1 MNDKKRE
8 ILNVRAII
16 QLRYNYNKI
25 YVYILEKDR
34 YIRHNFNQTLN
45 NIKLTHIIISS
56 GINSRRLYYCYIL
69 FPKNMQSKIYPTL
82 KCIKIS

>member
-25 YVYILEKDR
+25 YVYILKKID
-34 YIRHNFNQTLN
+34 TSDVL
-45 NIKLTHIIISS
+45 SD
-56 GINSRRLYYCYIL
+56 INSRRLYYCYTL
-69 FPKNMQSKIYPTL
+69 FPKKYAEQNLPN
-82 KCIKIS
+82 IKMHQN

>member
-25 YVYILEKDR
+25 YVYILKKIDTSDVL
-34 YIRHNFNQTLN
+34 TLEGCTIATFFSQKKYAEQN
-45 NIKLTHIIISS
+45 LPNIKMHQ
-56 GINSRRLYYCYIL
+56 N
-69 FPKNMQSKIYPTL
+69 
-82 KCIKIS
+82 

>member
-25 YVYILEKDR
+25 YVYILKKIDNP
-34 YIRHNFNQTLN
+34 ILTLEGCT
-45 NIKLTHIIISS
+45 IATFFS
-56 GINSRRLYYCYIL
+56 
-69 FPKNMQSKIYPTL
+69 QKICRARFTQH
-82 KCIKIS
+82 

>member
-25 YVYILEKDR
+25 YVYILKKIDTSDVL
-34 YIRHNFNQTLN
+34 TLEGCT
-45 NIKLTHIIISS
+45 IAT
-56 GINSRRLYYCYIL
+56 L
-69 FPKNMQSKIYPTL
+69 FSQKNMQSKIYPTL

>member
-25 YVYILEKDR
+25 YVYILKKIDTSDEF
-34 YIRHNFNQTLN
+34 YPILTLEGCT
-45 NIKLTHIIISS
+45 IAT
-56 GINSRRLYYCYIL
+56 L
-69 FPKNMQSKIYPTL
+69 FSQKNMQSKIYPTL

>member
-25 YVYILEKDR
+25 YVYILKKIDKSDV
-34 YIRHNFNQTLN
+34 LN
-45 NIKLTHIIISS
+45 HIKLAHIIILSD
-56 GINSRRLYYCYIL
+56 INFRRLYYCYTL
-69 FPKNMQSKIYPTL
+69 FPKKYAEQNLPN
-82 KCIKIS
+82 IKMHQN

>member
-25 YVYILEKDR
+25 YVYILKKIDT
-34 YIRHNFNQTLN
+34 FDVLLTLEGCT
-45 NIKLTHIIISS
+45 IAT
-56 GINSRRLYYCYIL
+56 L
-69 FPKNMQSKIYPTL
+69 FSQKNMQSKIYPTL

>member
-25 YVYILEKDR
+25 YVYILKKIDTSDVL
-34 YIRHNFNQTLN
+34 TLEGCT
-45 NIKLTHIIISS
+45 IATFFSQ
-56 GINSRRLYYCYIL
+56 
-69 FPKNMQSKIYPTL
+69 KNMQSKIYPTL